1 MATFLRKRA
10 KRVEQNRPLSK
21 ALVFLAAGILIS
33 APIFY
38 AIGYSMGNSSCAART
53 AKLQEQYHL
62 VSEALQA
69 QLQQNQSLQSRV
81 LYLEDSLK
89 TMSRVLETVYSSVQ
103 QVRVSKDLN
112 TITISAQM
120 LYAVPT
126 DFCIPVWVKN
136 KTDRQITLKIGLTGK
151 GVAETA
157 RETSI
162 YPDENR
168 EIQLCSTITDIV
180 SEAKVVVNGKPVLP
194 VVLISK

>member
-1 MATFLRKRA
+1 M
-10 KRVEQNRPLSK
+10 EQDRHLNK
-21 ALVFLAAGILIS
+21 ALAFLAAGILIS

-38 AIGYSMGNSSCAART
+38 IIGYSMANAGCTEKT
-53 AKLQEQYHL
+53 AKLQEQYRL

-69 QLQQNQSLQSRV
+69 QLQRNQSLQSRV

-89 TMSRVLETVYSSVQ
+89 TMGRVLETVYSSVQ
-103 QVRVSKDLN
+103 QVRVTKDLN
-112 TITISAQM
+112 TIVVSAQM

-126 DFCIPVWVKN
+126 DFCIPIWVRN
-136 KTDRQITLKIGLTGK
+136 KTNRQISLRIELTGK
-151 GVAETA
+151 GVASTV

-180 SEAKVVVNGKPVLP
+180 SEAKVVINGKPVLP